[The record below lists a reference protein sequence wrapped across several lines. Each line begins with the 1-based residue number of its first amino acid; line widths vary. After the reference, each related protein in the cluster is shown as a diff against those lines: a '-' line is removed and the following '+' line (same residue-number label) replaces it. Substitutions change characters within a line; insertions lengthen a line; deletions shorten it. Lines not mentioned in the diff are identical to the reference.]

1 MLTKNGRLAIASL
14 QTGESYEYRERAG
27 ATATTLVSSTDV
39 KDSLAPTTVSTY
51 NQGTILDLSSDTAAV
66 TEDMWGLNT
75 YITGADA
82 TSATRSVNSR
92 GQIVYT
98 FSGTNTNSSAITVN
112 KIGLRMRTSG
122 SSSWNDNYY
131 IVAENITPRV
141 IQPGETYSFTI
152 VI

>member
-1 MLTKNGRLAIASL
+1 MLTKNGRLAIAAS
-14 QTGESYEYRERAG
+14 QTGDSYIYHERAG
-27 ATATTLVSSTDV
+27 ASETTSVSATYVR
-39 KDSLAPTTVSTY
+39 DSLAPTTVDSY
-51 NQGTILDLSSDTAAV
+51 AQGTILDLSSDTATV
-66 TEDMWGLNT
+66 TEDTWGLNT
-75 YITGADA
+75 YIEGANA
-82 TSATRSVNSR
+82 TTATRSVNSR

-98 FSGTNTNSSAITVN
+98 FSGTNNNSSAITVN

-122 SSSWNDNYY
+122 SSSWNDNFY